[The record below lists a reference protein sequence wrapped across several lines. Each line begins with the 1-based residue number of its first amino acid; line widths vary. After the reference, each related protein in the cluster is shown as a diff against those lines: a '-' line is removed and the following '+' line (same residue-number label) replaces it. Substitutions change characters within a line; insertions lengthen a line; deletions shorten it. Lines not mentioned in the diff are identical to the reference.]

1 MSWNDDWSSR
11 VWCVR
16 ACVCVCVCVWSLWQ
30 WDVRFVHVCMF
41 TSSCCGMHMLIK
53 YACNG
58 TGKCMHICACQLF
71 EHGTHIQLHVHV
83 FSILWMLYAYIHNYN
98 CCDGHSMFACTILCE
113 CKSVC
118 GDVGS
123 GREVCKW
130 SKNLKCKARN
140 ATLYFYCVPLVYYSI
155 VLVS

>member
-1 MSWNDDWSSR
+1 MHIMVQANAYIYVPASCLNMVRTYSS
-11 VWCVR
+11 
-16 ACVCVCVCVWSLWQ
+16 
-30 WDVRFVHVCMF
+30 MY
-41 TSSCCGMHMLIK
+41 TSFQYYECCMLIYIIIIVVMVIPCLRALF
-53 YACNG
+53 YA
-58 TGKCMHICACQLF
+58 I
-71 EHGTHIQLHVHV
+71 
-83 FSILWMLYAYIHNYN
+83 
-98 CCDGHSMFACTILCE
+98 E

-140 ATLYFYCVPLVYYSI
+140 AALYFYCLPLVYYSI